1 MKVLFYG
8 DSITDM
14 NRLRD
19 DVSAVPFKLGNSY
32 ALVTGA
38 YLVGKNPTGYDV
50 VNKGIS
56 GNRIVDLYARIKK
69 DVWNEQPDVL
79 SILVGIND
87 VWHEVQ
93 NGNGVD
99 IVRFE
104 KIYRML
110 IEDTLERLPNLK
122 IMLLEP
128 FVLEGSA
135 TKEKYDGFLAVKD
148 YAKVVKKLANEYGL
162 VFVELQSRFDEYCEK
177 YGSQI
182 LLYDGVHPNLVGTK
196 IISDAWIEAFESEIE
211 NK

>member
-14 NRLRD
+14 NRLKD
-19 DVSAVPFKLGNSY
+19 NVSALPFKLGNSY

-38 YLVGKNPTGYDV
+38 YLVGKDPVGYDV
-50 VNKGIS
+50 VNMGIS

-69 DVWNEQPDVL
+69 DVWEEKPDVM
-79 SILVGIND
+79 SILVGVND
-87 VWHEVQ
+87 VWHEII
-93 NGNGVD
+93 NKNGVD

-110 IEDTLERLPNLK
+110 IEDTLEVLPNLK
-122 IMLLEP
+122 MMLMEP

-135 TKEKYDGFLAVKD
+135 TKSQYESFLAVKE
-148 YAKVVKKLANEYGL
+148 YAKVVKKLADEYGL
-162 VFVELQSRFDEYCEK
+162 VFVELQSKFDKYCEK
-177 YGSQI
+177 YGSEL

-196 IISDAWIEAFESEIE
+196 IISDAWIEAFEKNIEI
-211 NK
+211 

>member
-38 YLVGKNPTGYDV
+38 YLVGKDPVGYDV
-50 VNKGIS
+50 LNKGIS

-69 DVWNEQPDVL
+69 DVWEEKPDVM
-79 SILVGIND
+79 SILVGVND
-87 VWHEVQ
+87 VWHEII
-93 NGNGVD
+93 NKNGVD

-104 KIYRML
+104 KVYRML
-110 IEDTLERLPNLK
+110 IEDTLEVLPNLK
-122 IMLLEP
+122 MMLMEP

-135 TKEKYDGFLAVKD
+135 TKEKYEEFLAVKN
-148 YAKVVKKLANEYGL
+148 YAKVVKKLADEYGL
-162 VFVELQSRFDEYCEK
+162 VFVELQSKFDKYCEK
-177 YGSQI
+177 YGSEL

-196 IISDAWIEAFESEIE
+196 IISDAWIEAFEKNFEI
-211 NK
+211 

>member
-1 MKVLFYG
+1 MKILFYG

-19 DVSAVPFKLGNSY
+19 DVSALPFKLGNSY

-128 FVLEGSA
+128 FVLECSA
-135 TKEKYDGFLAVKD
+135 TKEKYEEFLAVKD
-148 YAKVVKKLANEYGL
+148 YAKVVKKLASDYGL

>member
-1 MKVLFYG
+1 MKILFYG

-19 DVSAVPFKLGNSY
+19 DVSALPFKLGNSY

-135 TKEKYDGFLAVKD
+135 TKEKYEEFLAVKD
-148 YAKVVKKLANEYGL
+148 YAKVVKKLASDYAL

>member
-14 NRLRD
+14 NRLKD
-19 DVSAVPFKLGNSY
+19 NVSALPFKLGNSY

-38 YLVGKNPTGYDV
+38 YLVGKDPVGYDV

-69 DVWNEQPDVL
+69 DVWEEKPDVM
-79 SILVGIND
+79 SILVGVND
-87 VWHEVQ
+87 VWHEIAHK
-93 NGNGVD
+93 NGVD

-110 IEDTLERLPNLK
+110 IEDTLEVLPNLK
-122 IMLLEP
+122 IMLMEP

-135 TKEKYDGFLAVKD
+135 TKGSYEGFLAVKE
-148 YAKVVKKLANEYGL
+148 YAKVVKKLAKEYGL
-162 VFVELQSRFDEYCEK
+162 VFVPLQEKFDKYAEK
-177 YGSQI
+177 YGTEL

-196 IISDAWIEAFESEIE
+196 IISDAWIEAFEKNIEI
-211 NK
+211 

>member
-38 YLVGKNPTGYDV
+38 YLVGKDPVGYDV
-50 VNKGIS
+50 VNMGIS

-69 DVWNEQPDVL
+69 DVWEEKPDVM
-79 SILVGIND
+79 SVLVGVND
-87 VWHEVQ
+87 VWHEII
-93 NGNGVD
+93 NKNGVD

-110 IEDTLERLPNLK
+110 IEDTLEVLPNLK
-122 IMLLEP
+122 MMLMEP

-135 TKEKYDGFLAVKD
+135 TKEKYEEFLAVKN
-148 YAKVVKKLANEYGL
+148 YAKVVKKLASEYGFT
-162 VFVELQSRFDEYCEK
+162 FVELQSRFDALAKK
-177 YGSQI
+177 YGTQI

-196 IISDAWIEAFESEIE
+196 IISDAWIEAFEREIE

>member
-1 MKVLFYG
+1 MKIIFYG

-50 VNKGIS
+50 LNKGIS

-79 SILVGIND
+79 SILVGVND
-87 VWHEVQ
+87 VWHEIQ
-93 NGNGVD
+93 NGNGID

-135 TKEKYDGFLAVKD
+135 TKEKYEEFLAVKD

>member
-1 MKVLFYG
+1 MKILFYG

-19 DVSAVPFKLGNSY
+19 DVSALPFKLGNSY

-135 TKEKYDGFLAVKD
+135 TKEKYEEFLAVKD
-148 YAKVVKKLANEYGL
+148 YAKVVKKLASDYGL

>member
-1 MKVLFYG
+1 MKILFYG

-56 GNRIVDLYARIKK
+56 GNRIVDLYARVKK

-135 TKEKYDGFLAVKD
+135 TKGRYEEFLAVKD
-148 YAKVVKKLANEYGL
+148 YAKVVKKLASDYGL

>member
-14 NRLRD
+14 NRLKD
-19 DVSAVPFKLGNSY
+19 NVSAVPFKLGNSY

-38 YLVGKNPTGYDV
+38 YLVGKDPALYDV

-69 DVWNEQPDVL
+69 DVWEEKPDVM
-79 SILVGIND
+79 SILVGVND
-87 VWHEVQ
+87 VWHEIIHK
-93 NGNGVD
+93 NGVD

-110 IEDTLERLPNLK
+110 IEDTLAVLPNLK
-122 IMLLEP
+122 IMLMEP

-135 TKEKYDGFLAVKD
+135 TTGSYEGFLAVKE
-148 YAKVVKKLANEYGL
+148 YAKVVKKLASEYNL
-162 VFVELQSRFDEYCEK
+162 VFVPLQETFDKYAEK
-177 YGSQI
+177 YGTEL

-196 IISDAWIEAFESEIE
+196 IISDAWIEAFEKNIE
-211 NK
+211 N

>member
-1 MKVLFYG
+1 MKIIFYG

-93 NGNGVD
+93 NANGVD

-135 TKEKYDGFLAVKD
+135 TKEKYEEFLAVKD
-148 YAKVVKKLANEYGL
+148 YAKVVKKLASDYGL

>member
-14 NRLRD
+14 NRLKD
-19 DVSAVPFKLGNSY
+19 NVSAVPFKLGNSY

-38 YLVGKNPTGYDV
+38 YLVGKDPVGYDV
-50 VNKGIS
+50 VNMGIS

-69 DVWNEQPDVL
+69 DVWEEKPDVM
-79 SILVGIND
+79 SILVGVND
-87 VWHEVQ
+87 VWHEIIHK
-93 NGNGVD
+93 NGVD

-110 IEDTLERLPNLK
+110 IEDTLAVLPNLK
-122 IMLLEP
+122 IMLMEP

-135 TKEKYDGFLAVKD
+135 TKGQYEGFLAVRE
-148 YAKVVKKLANEYGL
+148 YAKVVKKLADEYAL
-162 VFVELQSRFDEYCEK
+162 VFVELQNKFDKYCEK
-177 YGSQI
+177 YGTEL

-196 IISDAWIEAFESEIE
+196 IISDAWIEAFEKNIE
-211 NK
+211 N

>member
-1 MKVLFYG
+1 MKILFYG

-19 DVSAVPFKLGNSY
+19 DVSALPFKLGNSY

-122 IMLLEP
+122 IMLIEP

-135 TKEKYDGFLAVKD
+135 TKEKYEEFLAVKD
-148 YAKVVKKLANEYGL
+148 YAKVVKKLASDYGL
-162 VFVELQSRFDEYCEK
+162 VFVELQSRFDKYCEK